1 MISYILNPFIFCIF
15 PYWYV
20 SIYIKK
26 CNSKFSLCSWPMKK
40 IMVLIASL
48 WKNTSEEGREYF
60 IDKAKC
66 DSDRYKTEMKAFSQ
80 TEIYKKHKKLQ
91 KKHRRLK
98 QRIKGQTS
106 KEISLQALLPISEF
120 VLNFNAL
127 SKEMLQNL
135 AYL

>member
-1 MISYILNPFIFCIF
+1 
-15 PYWYV
+15 
-20 SIYIKK
+20 
-26 CNSKFSLCSWPMKK
+26 MKK
-40 IMVLIASL
+40 IMILVASL
-48 WKNTSEEGREYF
+48 WKNTSEEGREFF

-135 AYL
+135 AYLWNTAA